1 MGQAGRESKT
11 TADGLECHVG
21 KHLGGGITLS
31 KCTRHDNFRSSIHQC
46 QDPVVGLGQ
55 WANKIHA
62 PMRKR
67 LNRYAGEGI
76 NPQSQAIGTLGC
88 ITRTTTANE
97 MANVSEK
104 IRPPKNLNNVSFCTR
119 DPRMPYKCPLMSR
132 VEYRVARR
140 LGHAYT

>member
-1 MGQAGRESKT
+1 MRE
-11 TADGLECHVG
+11 
-21 KHLGGGITLS
+21 
-31 KCTRHDNFRSSIHQC
+31 
-46 QDPVVGLGQ
+46 
-55 WANKIHA
+55 
-62 PMRKR
+62 R

-88 ITRTTTANE
+88 ITRTTAANE

-140 LGHAYT
+140 LGHADAWYGITITLIEQETLLLIMIHKPRLQFCHDITWKHAK